1 MDAGADEE
9 SASIRDFL
17 ASQGITAERLNDSA
31 PGVPEGAFEVRV
43 SSADSEKAE
52 QLIAE
57 NFPDEKQEGDASSNL
72 DLETVFRGEAG
83 ATSEFEAMSVKNL
96 LEFNGITAVLV
107 GDSILPNLAFE
118 VRVARDQAKLAREL
132 IVQAEQAGRAEQAE

>member
-9 SASIRDFL
+9 SGAIRDFL
-17 ASQGITAERLNDSA
+17 ASQGIAADRVDDSV
-31 PGVPEGAFEVRV
+31 PGVPDGAFEVRV
-43 SSADSEKAE
+43 PSADSEKAE

-57 NFPDEKQEGDASSNL
+57 NFPEEKQEGDASANL

-118 VRVARDQAKLAREL
+118 VRVARDQAELAREL
-132 IVQAEQAGRAEQAE
+132 IAQAEQAGRAEQAE